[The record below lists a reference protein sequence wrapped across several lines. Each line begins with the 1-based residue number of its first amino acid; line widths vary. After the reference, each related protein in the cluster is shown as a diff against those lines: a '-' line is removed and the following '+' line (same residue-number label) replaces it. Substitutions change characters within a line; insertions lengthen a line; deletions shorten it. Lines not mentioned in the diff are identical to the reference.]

1 MIPRVA
7 YHSRFLKGR
16 NLPMSD
22 HVSVRVPATCANLG
36 CLFDCAGI
44 ALSLYLD
51 IRATPRADD
60 EVVVRYHGV
69 NAERVSM
76 GADNLIART
85 TRETLRGWGKTRGFE
100 LEIENQ
106 IPVGAGVGSSAAAI
120 VGAVAAS
127 YRLADRT
134 LCDEE
139 IVSLATEHEGHPDNV
154 AAAWHGGFTVAV
166 ETPGGVLSYTCPV
179 PEPLGLVLV
188 APDYALPTEEA
199 RKVLPEKYSRADAVH
214 NLQRAAVLTAQIFSG
229 KAELHRC
236 FFDDRWH
243 QSFRSHMVPGLP
255 DVLALKHPDLLGV
268 CLSGAGPSILA
279 FVRGSGAAISDA
291 IRQTLQRSG
300 VTTQSYVLSA
310 DNLGAKGW
318 SLPA

>member
-1 MIPRVA
+1 
-7 YHSRFLKGR
+7 
-16 NLPMSD
+16 MSE
-22 HVSVRVPATCANLG
+22 HVSVRVPATGANLG
-36 CLFDCAGI
+36 CLFDCAAI
-44 ALSLYLD
+44 ALTLYLD

-60 EVVVRYHGV
+60 QVVVRYHGV

-85 TRETLRGWGKTRGFE
+85 MRETLRGWGKTRGFE

-120 VGAVAAS
+120 VGALAAS
-127 YRLADRT
+127 YHLADRP
-134 LCDEE
+134 LFDEE
-139 IVSLATEHEGHPDNV
+139 IVSMATEHEGHPDNV

-166 ETPGGVLSYTCPV
+166 ETPGRVLSYSCPV

-199 RKVLPEKYSRADAVH
+199 RRVLPEKYSRADAVH
-214 NLQRAAVLTAQIFSG
+214 NLQRAAVLTAQVFSG

-243 QSFRSHMVPGLP
+243 QPFRAHMVPGLP
-255 DVLALKHPDLLGV
+255 EVLALDHPDLLGI
-268 CLSGAGPSILA
+268 CLSGAGPSLLA
-279 FVRGSGAAISDA
+279 FTRGDTAAIGEL
-291 IRQTLQRSG
+291 IQKTLGAKQ
-300 VTTQSYVLSA
+300 VTARVYLVGA
-310 DNLGAKGW
+310 DNRGAKGW
-318 SLPA
+318 ILPE